1 MTTSFYIWLKMNAFK
16 TLYPF
21 TVIDRNKLDHKIQ
34 NQESV
39 SAFKNQT
46 LKFFRLNPNGTMYI
60 YYVQSLRN

>member
-1 MTTSFYIWLKMNAFK
+1 MNAFK
-16 TLYPF
+16 TLYQF

-34 NQESV
+34 SQESV

-46 LKFFRLNPNGTMYI
+46 LSFFRLNPNGTMYI

>member
-1 MTTSFYIWLKMNAFK
+1 MNAFK

-21 TVIDRNKLDHKIQ
+21 TVIDRNKLDRKIQ